1 MLRDPAFLPAFTAAW
16 GPVAATCPAVPA
28 DTPHWW
34 ETAAKPF
41 IRDFCRS
48 FSLLLAA
55 KRHQSRFFTAGIS
68 NALAAKDWATVEACR
83 RQIRSLDAWP
93 AAGVALRAH
102 AMLVEEEE
110 AGAFHLAT
118 KARHGRSPGLQ
129 AVKSAATGAN
139 ISDAAGV
146 EAEVLGFYSAIFQGR
161 HAAAADASDPV
172 DSGTPFSPDPDTF
185 PRFLEGLPR
194 LSPAQRDSLET
205 PFSMPELAATVQ
217 EAAPDKSPGLDGLFY
232 EFYHITLPLV
242 GPPLLTALNAMLAE
256 GLLTLSLCRGV
267 VHLLPK
273 VTAVPTA
280 AQLRPITLLAV
291 DYKLL
296 TKMLVARLLHVLP
309 DVLKASQLCSVHGR
323 SIFDGAA
330 AILSLSE
337 YLHRRNLPGFL
348 LSLDF
353 FHAFDRVSLQ
363 WLDRV
368 LEAMS
373 FGLVLRQWVATLH
386 RRATAC
392 FMLHSLS
399 PDQEVE
405 FSIRQGDPAAS
416 VFFTIY
422 IEPFL
427 ACLERFLR
435 GLFMGGLRKAT
446 LSYMDDVNELGEDE
460 QDILVTDELCRAFE
474 AASGAILNRNRKT
487 VILGLGSWAG
497 RRDWPLPWLQA
508 VDQAKVFGVTYTP
521 VFNSTVSVSWDRV
534 AAGVERVLQMWS
546 ARRLPTLRQRS
557 LAVETFA
564 LSKAYTLPKSCP
576 SPRPRRLPPSGRWGL
591 SLAGSL

>member
-1 MLRDPAFLPAFTAAW
+1 
-16 GPVAATCPAVPA
+16 
-28 DTPHWW
+28 
-34 ETAAKPF
+34 
-41 IRDFCRS
+41 
-48 FSLLLAA
+48 
-55 KRHQSRFFTAGIS
+55 
-68 NALAAKDWATVEACR
+68 
-83 RQIRSLDAWP
+83 
-93 AAGVALRAH
+93 
-102 AMLVEEEE
+102 
-110 AGAFHLAT
+110 
-118 KARHGRSPGLQ
+118 
-129 AVKSAATGAN
+129 
-139 ISDAAGV
+139 
-146 EAEVLGFYSAIFQGR
+146 
-161 HAAAADASDPV
+161 
-172 DSGTPFSPDPDTF
+172 
-185 PRFLEGLPR
+185 
-194 LSPAQRDSLET
+194 
-205 PFSMPELAATVQ
+205 
-217 EAAPDKSPGLDGLFY
+217 
-232 EFYHITLPLV
+232 
-242 GPPLLTALNAMLAE
+242 
-256 GLLTLSLCRGV
+256 
-267 VHLLPK
+267 
-273 VTAVPTA
+273 
-280 AQLRPITLLAV
+280 
-291 DYKLL
+291 LL

-309 DVLKASQLCSVHGR
+309 DVLKASQLCSVRGR

-330 AILSLSE
+330 AILSVSE

-368 LEAMS
+368 LEAMG

-386 RRATAC
+386 RHATAC

-435 GLFMGGLRKAT
+435 GLFMGGLREAT

-497 RRDWPLPWLQA
+497 RSDWPLPWLQA

-521 VFNSTVSVSWDRV
+521 VFSSTVSVSWDRV
-534 AAGVERVLQMWS
+534 TAGVERALQMWS
-546 ARRLPTLRQRS
+546 ARRLPTLRQCS
-557 LAVETFA
+557 SAVETFA
-564 LSKAYTLPKSCP
+564 LSKAWYLAQILPLPPATTARLRRAAGDFLWCGRFERLAHDELHGPLSSGGLRTSAIQTRAVALLAKQACHRLAGGGRPARHIAYWVGLRLRHRLPDLGAGLHAEDIPPFYKDLASLLEEVLTLPGVNSGALLDVSSKFIYIWAVYCHP
-576 SPRPRRLPPSGRWGL
+576 APPLKIEARLPDLPWRLIWGR
-591 SLAGSL
+591 LAGSSLPGLLVDHMFSLLHNILLVQDRCHCLRLAPSPHCDRCPGLVEDVLHFFTSCSRVEAAWAFLAFRVALLVGGPVPDRSLLFFAWPASRWDPPIALAVAAYAALAWETQEEVGLLLPTLVRARVDGAAAEASGINAISIFSL

>member
-1 MLRDPAFLPAFTAAW
+1 MPLPPRIGPLLR
-16 GPVAATCPAVPA
+16 PAV
-28 DTPHWW
+28 T
-34 ETAAKPF
+34 K
-41 IRDFCRS
+41 S
-48 FSLLLAA
+48 
-55 KRHQSRFFTAGIS
+55 G
-68 NALAAKDWATVEACR
+68 
-83 RQIRSLDAWP
+83 AWMRGRLR
-93 AAGVALRAH
+93 GVALRAH
-102 AMLVEEEE
+102 APLVEEEE
-110 AGAFHLAT
+110 AGAFHLAAE
-118 KARHGRSPGLQ
+118 ARYGRSPGLQ
-129 AVKSAATGAN
+129 AVKSAATGTN
-139 ISDAAGV
+139 ITDAAGV

-161 HAAAADASDPV
+161 HAAATDASDPV
-172 DSGTPFSPDPDTF
+172 DSGTPFSPDPSTF
-185 PRFLEGLPR
+185 PRFLDGLPR
-194 LSPAQRDSLET
+194 LSPAQRDGLET
-205 PFSMPELAATVQ
+205 PFSMPELAAAVQ
-217 EAAPDKSPGLDGLFY
+217 EAAPDKSPGLDGLSY
-232 EFYHITLPLV
+232 EFYRTTLPLV

-256 GLLTLSLCRGV
+256 GLLTPSLRRGV
-267 VHLLPK
+267 VRLLPK
-273 VTAVPTA
+273 VTAIPTTT
-280 AQLRPITLLAV
+280 QLRPITLLAV

-296 TKMLVARLLHVLP
+296 TKMLVARLLP
-309 DVLKASQLCSVHGR
+309 DVHKASQLCSVRGR

-330 AILSLSE
+330 AILSVSE

-368 LEAMS
+368 LEAMG

-386 RRATAC
+386 HRATAC

-427 ACLERFLR
+427 ACLEHFLR
-435 GLFMGGLRKAT
+435 GLFMGGLQEAT

-474 AASGAILNRNRKT
+474 AASGAILNPNRKT

-508 VDQAKVFGVTYTP
+508 VDQAKVSGVTYTP
-521 VFNSTVSVSWDRV
+521 VFGSTVTASWDRV
-534 AAGVERVLQMWS
+534 AAGVERDLQMWS
-546 ARRLPTLRQRS
+546 ARRLPTLR
-557 LAVETFA
+557 
-564 LSKAYTLPKSCP
+564 
-576 SPRPRRLPPSGRWGL
+576 
-591 SLAGSL
+591 